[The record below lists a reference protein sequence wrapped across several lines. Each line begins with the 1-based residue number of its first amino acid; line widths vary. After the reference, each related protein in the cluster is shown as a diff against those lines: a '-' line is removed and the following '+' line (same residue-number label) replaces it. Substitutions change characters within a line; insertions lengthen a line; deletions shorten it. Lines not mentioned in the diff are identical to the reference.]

1 MFFILG
7 KVHKCGRQ
15 LGFRMAHLK
24 SELQGELV
32 SRIIGLL
39 RSRAPV
45 SPPRLR
51 EAVLSRELGVSR
63 TPVRAAL
70 QHLVMQGILKPH
82 PRGGYVPGR
91 IPPAPEVATAPDAT
105 MSLYAR
111 ILRDIILNEIPE
123 TASGR
128 SLERR
133 YDAGRGDL
141 LQVLRR
147 LVREGLAEPSAGHG
161 WSFLRF
167 DADQISK
174 GYHLRTI
181 LEPAIFLDQHFSI
194 PADVLSRLK
203 SEQQLALKTLTPKSS
218 WPELFELDASLHETL
233 ARGSGNGLVV
243 DIVRRQN
250 HFRRLAEF
258 FSYSRIERI
267 RSSITEHIEILDAL
281 ISGDQRWASE
291 LMRQHLKE
299 SQRQT
304 ELHLER
310 DLEAVR
316 QASSGI
322 EML

>member
-1 MFFILG
+1 M
-7 KVHKCGRQ
+7 VN
-15 LGFRMAHLK
+15 LK

-32 SRIIGLL
+32 SRILGLL
-39 RSRAPV
+39 RSRA
-45 SPPRLR
+45 SSSAPRIR

-70 QHLVMQGILKPH
+70 QHLVRQGVLKPH
-82 PRGGYVPGR
+82 PQGGYVPGR
-91 IPPAPEVATAPDAT
+91 IAPTAKAVAAPDAT
-105 MSLYAR
+105 ISLYAR

-123 TASGR
+123 AASGK

-133 YDAGRGDL
+133 YDAGKGEL

-181 LEPAIFLDQHFSI
+181 LEPAIFLDQHFSV
-194 PADVLSRLK
+194 PADDLLRLK
-203 SEQQLALKTLTPKSS
+203 GEQQLALKTLTPRSS

-243 DIVRRQN
+243 DIIRRQN

-258 FSYSRIERI
+258 FSYSRIARI
-267 RSSITEHIEILDAL
+267 RSSITEHIAILDAL
-281 ISGDQRWASE
+281 LSGDQRWASE

-299 SQRQT
+299 SRRQT
-304 ELHLER
+304 ELYLER

>member
-1 MFFILG
+1 M
-7 KVHKCGRQ
+7 VQ
-15 LGFRMAHLK
+15 LK

-39 RSRAPV
+39 RSRAPD
-45 SPPRLR
+45 SLPRLR

-70 QHLVMQGILKPH
+70 QHLVREGILRPH
-82 PRGGYVPGR
+82 PGGGYMPGK
-91 IPPAPEVATAPDAT
+91 IPPTADVATVPDGA
-105 MSLYAR
+105 MSLYGR

-123 TASGR
+123 TASGK

-133 YDAGRGDL
+133 YDAGRGEL

-167 DADQISK
+167 DADQMCK

-181 LEPAIFLDQHFSI
+181 LEPAIFLDQHFSV
-194 PADVLSRLK
+194 PGEVLSRLRC
-203 SEQQLALKTLTPKSS
+203 EQQIALETLTPKSS

-233 ARGSGNGLVV
+233 ARGCGNGLVV
-243 DIVRRQN
+243 DIIRRQN
-250 HFRRLAEF
+250 HLRRLAEF

-267 RSSITEHIEILDAL
+267 RSSITEHIDILDAL
-281 ISGDQRWASE
+281 LSGDQRWASE

-299 SQRQT
+299 SRRQT
-304 ELHLER
+304 ELYLEQ